1 MKPKFIERFQLSAP
15 KIAEMGEFEIGMKI
29 NTLIQPVESL
39 DDAISK
45 EIIKMCEEKG
55 INDLWLLDKKAI
67 VSALE
72 KQIPKKPLFPWDSMT
87 GTYCCPNCKEGI
99 VFDRKNYCCECGQA
113 LDWGDSE

>member
-1 MKPKFIERFQLSAP
+1 MKPKFIEKFQLSAP
-15 KIAEMGEFEIGMKI
+15 EITEMGEFEIGMKI

-72 KQIPKKPLFPWDSMT
+72 KQIPKKPLWGATSNASWRS
-87 GTYCCPNCKEGI
+87 CPECHSREYKT
-99 VFDRKNYCCECGQA
+99 FKFCSQCGQA